1 MEKKSSKKNILISYF
16 GYEHDQLEYKLQ
28 DKTFIA
34 SFGKDAKTKGYLSRL
49 SPKDIKRT
57 DIWRPSVALASYPD
71 LKFDDYYLLY
81 SGLRGPMR
89 ITFDEVVEDIKALRP
104 KVNLHI
110 EEMAFKSPWDMVSVF
125 TNLYK
130 FAEAHASEFGAE
142 DTLCYVNCNH
152 GTMQI
157 RESLFMLSQEGKIP
171 GMRILP
177 SPWHDNTKRDYRT
190 PVGSYAKDD
199 PSDFNEAY
207 RKLSRATKRQA
218 KNNGL
223 MEGIFV
229 DKSNTEFLELL
240 DQILFVAQRTK
251 EPILFTGPTGSGK
264 SNLARN
270 IAKTKG
276 LKDKFVS
283 VNCATLGG
291 DPGII
296 KSELFGHDKGDFT
309 DATETRE
316 GRLQQANGG
325 ILFLDEI
332 AELPLDSQAMLLT
345 AIETKKFRRPH
356 STVDIQCDFMLI
368 CGTNKDLWEE
378 VKAKRFRLDLLE
390 RINTWHFHLPGLA
403 EKERPGYAA
412 RRKDIALNC
421 QQVLSEYNKK
431 YSSHLEFA
439 SDALRRFIE
448 YAEADTTEW
457 KGNFREFN
465 AMIFRMATF
474 ANGLQIELH
483 GVEKEI
489 ERTELEQKSYKT
501 DNNDATIAT
510 DTPKTTTA
518 QERLPNMSQAI
529 QAPAPTSPLPDAS
542 CKFEFLRELL
552 GEKEFNTRRLDELA
566 QLAFVA
572 SVCADAKNQA
582 DASRRLRMR
591 PNDSK
596 NDSSH
601 LHKYL
606 KKLGLNFGKVKVF
619 AHDLTYTRA
628 REAAGTR

>member
-1 MEKKSSKKNILISYF
+1 MEKKAIKKNILISYF
-16 GYEHDQLEYKLQ
+16 GYEHDQLEYKVQ
-28 DKTFIA
+28 DRTFLA

-81 SGLRGPMR
+81 SGLKGAMLK
-89 ITFDEVVEDIKALRP
+89 TFNEVKEDIEALRP

-142 DTLCYVNCNH
+142 GTLCYVNCNH

-207 RKLSRATKRQA
+207 RKLSIATKRQA

-296 KSELFGHDKGDFT
+296 KSELFGHDRGDFT
-309 DATETRE
+309 GAISTCD
-316 GRLQQANGG
+316 GKLQQANGG

-332 AELPLDSQAMLLT
+332 AELPLDSQAVLLT

-439 SDALRRFIE
+439 NDALQRFIE

-489 ERTELEQKSYKT
+489 ERTEFEQKSYKA
-501 DNNDATIAT
+501 DNNDATTKQEEFPTALQTIH
-510 DTPKTTTA
+510 TPT
-518 QERLPNMSQAI
+518 
-529 QAPAPTSPLPDAS
+529 PTSTLPDAS

-552 GEKEFNTRRLDELA
+552 GEKYAELRLDELA

-572 SVCADAKNQA
+572 SVCAEAKNQA
-582 DASRRLRMR
+582 DASRRLRINQ
-591 PNDSK
+591 NDSK
-596 NDSSH
+596 DGSPQ
-601 LHKYL
+601 LFKYL
-606 KKLGLNFGKVKVF
+606 YHLGLNFDKVKTF
-619 AHDLTYTRA
+619 ARGLKPSDSSQVR
-628 REAAGTR
+628 R

>member
-1 MEKKSSKKNILISYF
+1 MEKKSIKKNILISYF
-16 GYEHDQLEYKLQ
+16 GYEHDQLEYKVQ
-28 DKTFIA
+28 DRTFLA
-34 SFGKDAKTKGYLSRL
+34 SFGKDAKTKGYLTRL

-81 SGLRGPMR
+81 SGLRGPMQR
-89 ITFDEVVEDIKALRP
+89 TFDEVVKDIEALRP

-218 KNNGL
+218 KGKGL
-223 MEGIFV
+223 LEGIFI
-229 DKSNTEFLELL
+229 DKDNSEFLKLL
-240 DQILFVAQRTK
+240 DRILFVAQRTK

-264 SNLARN
+264 SHLAQN
-270 IAKTKG
+270 IAKAKG

-296 KSELFGHDKGDFT
+296 KSELFGHDRGDFT
-309 DATETRE
+309 GAISTCE
-316 GRLQQANGG
+316 GKLQQANGG

-345 AIETKKFRRPH
+345 AIDSKKFRRPH

-421 QQVLSEYNKK
+421 QQVLGEYNKK

-439 SDALRRFIE
+439 NDALQCFIK

-465 AMIFRMATF
+465 AMIFRMATLADGF
-474 ANGLQIELH
+474 QITMDD
-483 GVEKEI
+483 VEREI
-489 ERTELEQKSYKT
+489 KYAEAEQKSYKA
-501 DNNDATIAT
+501 DNNDAT
-510 DTPKTTTA
+510 TA
-518 QERLPNMSQAI
+518 QEGLPNMSQTI
-529 QAPAPTSPLPDAS
+529 HTPAQTSPLPDAS

-582 DASRRLRMR
+582 DASRRLRINQ
-591 PNDSK
+591 NDSK
-596 NDSSH
+596 DGSPQ
-601 LHKYL
+601 LFKYL
-606 KKLGLNFGKVKVF
+606 YHLGLNFNKVKSF
-619 AHDLTYTRA
+619 ARGLKPSDSSQVR
-628 REAAGTR
+628 R

>member
-1 MEKKSSKKNILISYF
+1 MEKKAIKKNILISYF
-16 GYEHDQLEYKLQ
+16 GYEHDQLEYKVL
-28 DKTFIA
+28 DRTFLA
-34 SFGKDAKTKGYLSRL
+34 SFGKDARTRGYLSSL

-81 SGLRGPMR
+81 SGLKGSMLK
-89 ITFDEVVEDIKALRP
+89 TFNEVVEDIKALRP
-104 KVNLHI
+104 EVNLHI

-142 DTLCYVNCNH
+142 DTMCYVNCNH

-171 GMRILP
+171 GLRILP

-199 PSDFNEAY
+199 PSDFNAAY
-207 RKLSRATKRQA
+207 RKLSSATKRQA
-218 KNNGL
+218 KGKGL
-223 MEGIFV
+223 LEGMFI
-229 DKSNTEFLELL
+229 DKSNTEFLDLL
-240 DQILFVAQRTK
+240 DRILFVAQRTK

-264 SNLARN
+264 SHLAQN
-270 IAKTKG
+270 IAKAKG

-296 KSELFGHDKGDFT
+296 KSELFGHDRGDFT
-309 DATETRE
+309 GAISTCD
-316 GRLQQANGG
+316 GKLQQANGG

-421 QQVLSEYNKK
+421 QQVLNEYNKK

-439 SDALRRFIE
+439 TDALRRFIE

-465 AMIFRMATF
+465 AMIFRMATL
-474 ANGLQIELH
+474 ADGLQIELH
-483 GVEKEI
+483 DVEREI
-489 ERTELEQKSYKT
+489 KYAEAEQKSYKT
-501 DNNDATIAT
+501 DDNVSTIAAN
-510 DTPKTTTA
+510 TPTITTEQDRHPTA
-518 QERLPNMSQAI
+518 SQTI
-529 QAPAPTSPLPDAS
+529 HTPTPTSTLPDAS

-552 GEKEFNTRRLDELA
+552 GEKYAELRLDELA

-582 DASRRLRMR
+582 DASRRLRINQ
-591 PNDSK
+591 NDSK
-596 NDSSH
+596 DGSPQ
-601 LHKYL
+601 LFKYL
-606 KKLGLNFGKVKVF
+606 YHLGLNFDKVKSF
-619 AHDLTYTRA
+619 ARGLKPSDSSQVR
-628 REAAGTR
+628 R

>member
-1 MEKKSSKKNILISYF
+1 MEKKAIKKNILISYF
-16 GYEHDQLEYKLQ
+16 GYEHDQLEYKVQ
-28 DKTFIA
+28 DRTFLA

-89 ITFDEVVEDIKALRP
+89 RTFDEVVEDIKALRP

-142 DTLCYVNCNH
+142 GTLCYVNCNH

-296 KSELFGHDKGDFT
+296 KSELFGHDRGDFT
-309 DATETRE
+309 GAISTCD
-316 GRLQQANGG
+316 GKLQQANGG

-439 SDALRRFIE
+439 NDALQRFIE

-489 ERTELEQKSYKT
+489 ERTEFEQKSYKA
-501 DNNDATIAT
+501 DNNDATTKQEEFPTALQTIH
-510 DTPKTTTA
+510 TPT
-518 QERLPNMSQAI
+518 
-529 QAPAPTSPLPDAS
+529 PTSTLPDAS

-552 GEKEFNTRRLDELA
+552 GEKYAELRLDELA

-572 SVCADAKNQA
+572 SVCAEAKNQA
-582 DASRRLRMR
+582 DASRRLRINQ
-591 PNDSK
+591 NDSK
-596 NDSSH
+596 DGSPQ
-601 LHKYL
+601 LFKYL
-606 KKLGLNFGKVKVF
+606 YHLGLNFDKVKTF
-619 AHDLTYTRA
+619 ARGLKPSDSSQVR
-628 REAAGTR
+628 R

>member
-1 MEKKSSKKNILISYF
+1 MEKKAIKKNILISYF
-16 GYEHDQLEYKLQ
+16 GYEHDQLEYKVQ
-28 DKTFIA
+28 DRTFLA
-34 SFGKDAKTKGYLSRL
+34 SFGKDAKTKGYLTRL
-49 SPKDIKRT
+49 SQKDIKRT

-89 ITFDEVVEDIKALRP
+89 RTFDEVVEDIKALRP

-130 FAEAHASEFGAE
+130 FAEAHASEFSAE
-142 DTLCYVNCNH
+142 GTMCYVNCNH

-207 RKLSRATKRQA
+207 RKLSIATKRQA

-240 DQILFVAQRTK
+240 NQIFFVAQRTK

-296 KSELFGHDKGDFT
+296 KSELFGHDMGDFT
-309 DATETRE
+309 GAISTCD
-316 GRLQQANGG
+316 GKLQQANGG

-439 SDALRRFIE
+439 NDALQRFIE

-474 ANGLQIELH
+474 ANGLQIELK

-489 ERTELEQKSYKT
+489 ERTEFELKSYKT
-501 DNNDATIAT
+501 DSNVTAIAT
-510 DTPKTTTA
+510 DAPPAATKQEEFPTASQTINTPD
-518 QERLPNMSQAI
+518 
-529 QAPAPTSPLPDAS
+529 PTSPLPDAS
-542 CKFEFLRELL
+542 CRFEFLRELL
-552 GEKEFNTRRLDELA
+552 GEKYAELRLDELA

-582 DASRRLRMR
+582 DASRRLRINQSDAKDGS
-591 PNDSK
+591 PQ
-596 NDSSH
+596 
-601 LHKYL
+601 LFKYL
-606 KKLGLNFGKVKVF
+606 YHLGLNFDKVKSF
-619 AHDLTYTRA
+619 ARGFKPSDSSQVR
-628 REAAGTR
+628 R

>member
-1 MEKKSSKKNILISYF
+1 MEKKAIKKNILISYF
-16 GYEHDQLEYKLQ
+16 GYEHDQLEYKVL
-28 DKTFIA
+28 DRTFLA
-34 SFGKDAKTKGYLSRL
+34 SFGKDARTRGYLSSL

-81 SGLRGPMR
+81 SGLKGSMLK
-89 ITFDEVVEDIKALRP
+89 TFNEVVEDIKALRP
-104 KVNLHI
+104 EVNLHI

-142 DTLCYVNCNH
+142 DTMCYVNCNH

-171 GMRILP
+171 GLRILP

-199 PSDFNEAY
+199 PSDFNAAY
-207 RKLSRATKRQA
+207 RKLSSATKRQA
-218 KNNGL
+218 KGKGL
-223 MEGIFV
+223 LEGMFI
-229 DKSNTEFLELL
+229 DKSNTEFLDLL
-240 DQILFVAQRTK
+240 DRILFVAQRTK

-264 SNLARN
+264 SHLAQN
-270 IAKTKG
+270 IAKAKG

-296 KSELFGHDKGDFT
+296 KSELFGHDRGDFT
-309 DATETRE
+309 GAISTCD
-316 GRLQQANGG
+316 GKLQQANGG

-421 QQVLSEYNKK
+421 QQVLNEYNKK

-439 SDALRRFIE
+439 TDALRRFIE

-465 AMIFRMATF
+465 AMIFRMATL
-474 ANGLQIELH
+474 ADGLQIELH
-483 GVEKEI
+483 DVEREI
-489 ERTELEQKSYKT
+489 KYAEAEQKSYKT
-501 DNNDATIAT
+501 DDNVSTIAAN
-510 DTPKTTTA
+510 TPTITTEQDRHPTA
-518 QERLPNMSQAI
+518 SQTI
-529 QAPAPTSPLPDAS
+529 HTPTPTSTLPDAS

-552 GEKEFNTRRLDELA
+552 GEKYDKLRLDELS

-582 DASRRLRMR
+582 DASRRLRINQ
-591 PNDSK
+591 NDSK
-596 NDSSH
+596 DGSPQ
-601 LHKYL
+601 LFKYL
-606 KKLGLNFGKVKVF
+606 YHLGLNFDKVKSF
-619 AHDLTYTRA
+619 ARGLKPSDSSQVR
-628 REAAGTR
+628 R

>member
-1 MEKKSSKKNILISYF
+1 MEKKAIKKNILISYF
-16 GYEHDQLEYKLQ
+16 GYEHDQLEYKVQ
-28 DKTFIA
+28 DRTFLA

-81 SGLRGPMR
+81 SGLRGPMQR
-89 ITFDEVVEDIKALRP
+89 TFDEVVKDIEALLP

-130 FAEAHASEFGAE
+130 FAEAHASEFSAE
-142 DTLCYVNCNH
+142 GTMCYVNCNH

-207 RKLSRATKRQA
+207 RKLSIATKRQA

-296 KSELFGHDKGDFT
+296 KSELFGHDRGDFT
-309 DATETRE
+309 GAISTCD
-316 GRLQQANGG
+316 GKLQQANGG

-403 EKERPGYAA
+403 EKEHPGYAA

-439 SDALRRFIE
+439 NDALQRFIE

-489 ERTELEQKSYKT
+489 ERTEFEQKSYKA
-501 DNNDATIAT
+501 DNNDATTKQEQFPTASQTIH
-510 DTPKTTTA
+510 TPT
-518 QERLPNMSQAI
+518 
-529 QAPAPTSPLPDAS
+529 PTSTLPDAS

-552 GEKEFNTRRLDELA
+552 GEKYAELRLDELA

-582 DASRRLRMR
+582 DASRRLRINQ
-591 PNDSK
+591 NDSK
-596 NDSSH
+596 DGSPQ
-601 LHKYL
+601 LFKYL
-606 KKLGLNFGKVKVF
+606 YHLGLNFDKVKTF
-619 AHDLTYTRA
+619 ARGLKPSDSSQVR
-628 REAAGTR
+628 R

>member
-1 MEKKSSKKNILISYF
+1 MEKKAIKKNILISYF
-16 GYEHDQLEYKLQ
+16 GYEHDQLEYKVL
-28 DKTFIA
+28 DRTFLA
-34 SFGKDAKTKGYLSRL
+34 SFGKDARTRGYLSSL

-81 SGLRGPMR
+81 SGLKGSMLK
-89 ITFDEVVEDIKALRP
+89 TFNEVVEDIKALRP
-104 KVNLHI
+104 EVNLHI

-142 DTLCYVNCNH
+142 DTMCYVNCNH

-171 GMRILP
+171 GLRILP

-199 PSDFNEAY
+199 PSDFNAAY
-207 RKLSRATKRQA
+207 RKLSSATKRQA
-218 KNNGL
+218 KGKGL
-223 MEGIFV
+223 LEGMFI
-229 DKSNTEFLELL
+229 DKSNTEFLDLL
-240 DQILFVAQRTK
+240 DRILFVAQRTK

-264 SNLARN
+264 SHLAQN
-270 IAKTKG
+270 IAKAKG

-296 KSELFGHDKGDFT
+296 KSELFGHDRGDFT
-309 DATETRE
+309 GAISTCD
-316 GRLQQANGG
+316 GKLQQANGG

-421 QQVLSEYNKK
+421 QQVLNEYNKK

-439 SDALRRFIE
+439 TDALRRFIE

-465 AMIFRMATF
+465 AMIFRMATL
-474 ANGLQIELH
+474 ADGLQIELH
-483 GVEKEI
+483 DVEREI
-489 ERTELEQKSYKT
+489 KYAEAEQKSYKT
-501 DNNDATIAT
+501 DDNVSTIAAN
-510 DTPKTTTA
+510 TPTITTEQDRHPTA
-518 QERLPNMSQAI
+518 SQTI
-529 QAPAPTSPLPDAS
+529 HTPTPTSTLPDAS

-552 GEKEFNTRRLDELA
+552 GEKYDNLRLDELA

-582 DASRRLRMR
+582 DASRRLRINQ
-591 PNDSK
+591 NDSK
-596 NDSSH
+596 DGSPQ
-601 LHKYL
+601 LFKYL
-606 KKLGLNFGKVKVF
+606 YHLGLNFDKVKSF
-619 AHDLTYTRA
+619 ARGLKPSDSSQVR
-628 REAAGTR
+628 R

>member
-1 MEKKSSKKNILISYF
+1 MEKKAIKKNILISYF
-16 GYEHDQLEYKLQ
+16 GYEHDQLEYKVL
-28 DKTFIA
+28 DRTFLA
-34 SFGKDAKTKGYLSRL
+34 SFGKDARTRGYLSSL

-81 SGLRGPMR
+81 SGLKGSMLK
-89 ITFDEVVEDIKALRP
+89 TFNEVVEDIKALRP
-104 KVNLHI
+104 EVNLHI

-142 DTLCYVNCNH
+142 DTMCYVNCNH

-171 GMRILP
+171 GLRILP

-199 PSDFNEAY
+199 PSDFNAAY
-207 RKLSRATKRQA
+207 RKLSSATKRQA
-218 KNNGL
+218 KGKGL
-223 MEGIFV
+223 LEGMFI
-229 DKSNTEFLELL
+229 DKSNTEFLDLL
-240 DQILFVAQRTK
+240 DRILFVAQRTK

-264 SNLARN
+264 SHLAQN
-270 IAKTKG
+270 IAKAKG

-296 KSELFGHDKGDFT
+296 KSELFGHDRGDFT
-309 DATETRE
+309 GAISTCD
-316 GRLQQANGG
+316 GKLQQANGG

-390 RINTWHFHLPGLA
+390 RINTWHFYLPGLA

-421 QQVLSEYNKK
+421 QQVLNEYNKK

-439 SDALRRFIE
+439 TDALRRFIE

-465 AMIFRMATF
+465 AMIFRMATL
-474 ANGLQIELH
+474 ADGLQIELH
-483 GVEKEI
+483 DVEREI
-489 ERTELEQKSYKT
+489 KYAEAEQKSYKT
-501 DNNDATIAT
+501 DDNVSTIAAN
-510 DTPKTTTA
+510 TPTITTEQDRHPTA
-518 QERLPNMSQAI
+518 SQTI
-529 QAPAPTSPLPDAS
+529 HTPTPTSTLPDAS

-552 GEKEFNTRRLDELA
+552 GEKYAEPRSARTRRTRRTP
-566 QLAFVA
+566 
-572 SVCADAKNQA
+572 A
-582 DASRRLRMR
+582 DASASIRTTQRTVPR
-591 PNDSK
+591 
-596 NDSSH
+596 SSSSTSTIW
-601 LHKYL
+601 
-606 KKLGLNFGKVKVF
+606 
-619 AHDLTYTRA
+619 D
-628 REAAGTR
+628 

>member
-1 MEKKSSKKNILISYF
+1 MEKKAIKKNILISYF
-16 GYEHDQLEYKLQ
+16 GYEHDQLEYKVQ
-28 DKTFIA
+28 DRTFLA

-89 ITFDEVVEDIKALRP
+89 RTFDEVVEDIKALRP
-104 KVNLHI
+104 K
-110 EEMAFKSPWDMVSVF
+110 FKSPWDMVSVF

-130 FAEAHASEFGAE
+130 FAEAHASEFSAE
-142 DTLCYVNCNH
+142 GTMCYVNCNH

-207 RKLSRATKRQA
+207 RKLSIATKRQA

-296 KSELFGHDKGDFT
+296 KSELFGHDRGDFT
-309 DATETRE
+309 GAISTCD
-316 GRLQQANGG
+316 GKLQQANGG

-403 EKERPGYAA
+403 EKEHPGYAA

-439 SDALRRFIE
+439 NDALQRFIE

-489 ERTELEQKSYKT
+489 ERTEFEQKSYKA
-501 DNNDATIAT
+501 DNNDATTKQEQFPTASQTIH
-510 DTPKTTTA
+510 TPT
-518 QERLPNMSQAI
+518 
-529 QAPAPTSPLPDAS
+529 PTSTLPDAS

-552 GEKEFNTRRLDELA
+552 GEKYAELRLDELA

-582 DASRRLRMR
+582 DASRRLRINQ
-591 PNDSK
+591 NDSK
-596 NDSSH
+596 DGSPQ
-601 LHKYL
+601 LFKYL
-606 KKLGLNFGKVKVF
+606 YHLGLNFDKVKTF
-619 AHDLTYTRA
+619 ARGLKPSDSSQVR
-628 REAAGTR
+628 R

>member
-1 MEKKSSKKNILISYF
+1 MEKKSIKKNILISYF
-16 GYEHDQLEYKLQ
+16 GYEHDQLEYKVQ
-28 DKTFIA
+28 DRTFLA
-34 SFGKDAKTKGYLSRL
+34 SFGKDAKTKGYLTRL

-81 SGLRGPMR
+81 SGLRGPMQR
-89 ITFDEVVEDIKALRP
+89 TFDEVVKDIEALRP

-218 KNNGL
+218 KGKGL
-223 MEGIFV
+223 LEGIFI
-229 DKSNTEFLELL
+229 DKDNSEFLKLL
-240 DQILFVAQRTK
+240 DRILFVAQRTK

-264 SNLARN
+264 SHLAQN
-270 IAKTKG
+270 IAKAKG

-296 KSELFGHDKGDFT
+296 KSELFGHDRGDFT
-309 DATETRE
+309 GAISTCE
-316 GRLQQANGG
+316 GKLQQANGG

-345 AIETKKFRRPH
+345 AIDSKKFRRPH

-421 QQVLSEYNKK
+421 QQVLGEYNKK

-439 SDALRRFIE
+439 NDALQCFIK

-465 AMIFRMATF
+465 AMIFRMATLADGF
-474 ANGLQIELH
+474 QITMDD
-483 GVEKEI
+483 VEREI
-489 ERTELEQKSYKT
+489 KYAEAEQKSYKA
-501 DNNDATIAT
+501 DNNDAT
-510 DTPKTTTA
+510 TA
-518 QERLPNMSQAI
+518 QEGLPNMSQTI
-529 QAPAPTSPLPDAS
+529 HTPAQTSPLPDAS

-552 GEKEFNTRRLDELA
+552 GEKEFNKLRLDELA

-582 DASRRLRMR
+582 DASRRLRINQ
-591 PNDSK
+591 NDSK
-596 NDSSH
+596 DGSPQ
-601 LHKYL
+601 LFKYL
-606 KKLGLNFGKVKVF
+606 YHLGLNFNKVKSF
-619 AHDLTYTRA
+619 ARGLKPSDSSQVR
-628 REAAGTR
+628 R

>member
-1 MEKKSSKKNILISYF
+1 MEKKVIKKNILISYF

-49 SPKDIKRT
+49 SPNAIKRT

-218 KNNGL
+218 KGKGL
-223 MEGIFV
+223 LEGIFI
-229 DKSNTEFLELL
+229 DKDNTEFLKLL
-240 DQILFVAQRTK
+240 DRILFVAQRTK

-264 SNLARN
+264 SHLAQN
-270 IAKTKG
+270 IAKAKG

-296 KSELFGHDKGDFT
+296 KSELFGHDRGDFT
-309 DATETRE
+309 GAISTCE
-316 GRLQQANGG
+316 GKLQQANGG

-332 AELPLDSQAMLLT
+332 GELPLDSQAMLLT
-345 AIETKKFRRPH
+345 AIDTKKFRRPH

-378 VKAKRFRLDLLE
+378 VRAKRFRLDLLE

-421 QQVLSEYNKK
+421 QQVLGEYNKK

-439 SDALRRFIE
+439 NDALQRFIN

-465 AMIFRMATF
+465 AMIFRMATLADGF
-474 ANGLQIELH
+474 QITTDD
-483 GVEKEI
+483 VEREI
-489 ERTELEQKSYKT
+489 KYAEAEQKSYKA
-501 DNNDATIAT
+501 DNSDA
-510 DTPKTTTA
+510 TTA
-518 QERLPNMSQAI
+518 QEGLPNMSQSI
-529 QAPAPTSPLPDAS
+529 HTPDPTSPLPDAS

-552 GEKEFNTRRLDELA
+552 DEKYAKLRLDELA

-582 DASRRLRMR
+582 DASRRLRINQ
-591 PNDSK
+591 NDSK
-596 NDSSH
+596 DGSPQ
-601 LHKYL
+601 LFKYL
-606 KKLGLNFGKVKVF
+606 YHLGLNFDKVKSF
-619 AHDLTYTRA
+619 ARGLKPSDSSQVR
-628 REAAGTR
+628 R

>member
-1 MEKKSSKKNILISYF
+1 MEKKAIKKNILISYF
-16 GYEHDQLEYKLQ
+16 GYEHDQLEYKVQ
-28 DKTFIA
+28 DRTFLA

-81 SGLRGPMR
+81 SGLKGAMLK
-89 ITFDEVVEDIKALRP
+89 TFNEVKEDIEALRP

-142 DTLCYVNCNH
+142 GTLCYVNCNH

-296 KSELFGHDKGDFT
+296 KSELFGHDRGDFT
-309 DATETRE
+309 GAISTCD
-316 GRLQQANGG
+316 GKLQQANGG

-439 SDALRRFIE
+439 NDALQRFIE

-489 ERTELEQKSYKT
+489 ERTEFEQKSYKA
-501 DNNDATIAT
+501 DNNDATT
-510 DTPKTTTA
+510 KQEQFPTA
-518 QERLPNMSQAI
+518 SQTI
-529 QAPAPTSPLPDAS
+529 HTPAPTSTLPDAS

-552 GEKEFNTRRLDELA
+552 GEKYAELRLDELA

-582 DASRRLRMR
+582 DASRRLRINQ
-591 PNDSK
+591 NDSK
-596 NDSSH
+596 DGSPQ
-601 LHKYL
+601 LFKYL
-606 KKLGLNFGKVKVF
+606 YHLGLNFDKVKTF
-619 AHDLTYTRA
+619 ACGLKPSDSSQVR
-628 REAAGTR
+628 R

>member
-1 MEKKSSKKNILISYF
+1 MEKKSIKKNILISYF
-16 GYEHDQLEYKLQ
+16 GYEHDQLEYKVQ
-28 DKTFIA
+28 DRTFLA
-34 SFGKDAKTKGYLSRL
+34 SFGKDAKTKGYLTRL

-81 SGLRGPMR
+81 SGLRGPMQR
-89 ITFDEVVEDIKALRP
+89 TFDEVVKDIEALRP

-142 DTLCYVNCNH
+142 GTLCYVNCNH

-296 KSELFGHDKGDFT
+296 KSELFGHDRGDFT
-309 DATETRE
+309 GAISTCD
-316 GRLQQANGG
+316 GKLQQANGG

-439 SDALRRFIE
+439 NDALQRFIE

-474 ANGLQIELH
+474 ANGLQIELK

-489 ERTELEQKSYKT
+489 ERTEFEQKSYKA
-501 DNNDATIAT
+501 DNNDATT
-510 DTPKTTTA
+510 KQEQFPTA
-518 QERLPNMSQAI
+518 SQTI
-529 QAPAPTSPLPDAS
+529 HTPAPTSSLPDAS

-552 GEKEFNTRRLDELA
+552 GEKYAELRLDELA

-582 DASRRLRMR
+582 DASRRLRINQ
-591 PNDSK
+591 NDSK
-596 NDSSH
+596 DGSPQ
-601 LHKYL
+601 LFKYL
-606 KKLGLNFGKVKVF
+606 YHLGLNFDKVKSF
-619 AHDLTYTRA
+619 ARGLKPSDSSQVR
-628 REAAGTR
+628 R

>member
-1 MEKKSSKKNILISYF
+1 MDADLEKTRETMNSKLAF
-16 GYEHDQLEYKLQ
+16 P
-28 DKTFIA
+28 
-34 SFGKDAKTKGYLSRL
+34 KGFNPLKGFVWLS

-89 ITFDEVVEDIKALRP
+89 RTFDEVVEDIKALRP

-130 FAEAHASEFGAE
+130 FAEAHASEFSAE
-142 DTLCYVNCNH
+142 GTMCYVNCNH

-207 RKLSRATKRQA
+207 RKLSIATKRQA

-240 DQILFVAQRTK
+240 NQIFFVAQKTK

-309 DATETRE
+309 DA
-316 GRLQQANGG
+316 LPFGG
-325 ILFLDEI
+325 SVTDGVP
-332 AELPLDSQAMLLT
+332 A
-345 AIETKKFRRPH
+345 
-356 STVDIQCDFMLI
+356 TVTID
-368 CGTNKDLWEE
+368 
-378 VKAKRFRLDLLE
+378 A
-390 RINTWHFHLPGLA
+390 PGLA
-403 EKERPGYAA
+403 HGTTYAVRGRAVNDWGTYNATSCSSVAPTRICGKKSRLSGSAWICWNASTPGISISPAS
-412 RRKDIALNC
+412 
-421 QQVLSEYNKK
+421 QKK
-431 YSSHLEFA
+431 
-439 SDALRRFIE
+439 
-448 YAEADTTEW
+448 
-457 KGNFREFN
+457 N
-465 AMIFRMATF
+465 
-474 ANGLQIELH
+474 
-483 GVEKEI
+483 
-489 ERTELEQKSYKT
+489 
-501 DNNDATIAT
+501 
-510 DTPKTTTA
+510 
-518 QERLPNMSQAI
+518 
-529 QAPAPTSPLPDAS
+529 APAMQQDGKTSPSIAS
-542 CKFEFLRELL
+542 
-552 GEKEFNTRRLDELA
+552 
-566 QLAFVA
+566 
-572 SVCADAKNQA
+572 
-582 DASRRLRMR
+582 
-591 PNDSK
+591 
-596 NDSSH
+596 
-601 LHKYL
+601 KY
-606 KKLGLNFGKVKVF
+606 
-619 AHDLTYTRA
+619 
-628 REAAGTR
+628 

>member
-1 MEKKSSKKNILISYF
+1 MEKKAIKKNILISYF
-16 GYEHDQLEYKLQ
+16 GYEHDQLEYKVQ
-28 DKTFIA
+28 DRTFLA

-81 SGLRGPMR
+81 SGLKGAMLK
-89 ITFDEVVEDIKALRP
+89 TFNEVKEDIEALRP

-142 DTLCYVNCNH
+142 GTLCYVNCNH

-207 RKLSRATKRQA
+207 RKLSIATKRQA

-240 DQILFVAQRTK
+240 NQILFVAQRTK

-296 KSELFGHDKGDFT
+296 KSELFGHDRGDFT
-309 DATETRE
+309 GAISTCD
-316 GRLQQANGG
+316 GKLQQANGG

-439 SDALRRFIE
+439 NDALQRFIE

-489 ERTELEQKSYKT
+489 ERTEFEQKSYKT
-501 DNNDATIAT
+501 DDNVTAIAT
-510 DTPKTTTA
+510 GAPSATTKQGGFPTA
-518 QERLPNMSQAI
+518 SQAI
-529 QAPAPTSPLPDAS
+529 QAPTPTSPLPDAS
-542 CKFEFLRELL
+542 CRFEFLRELL
-552 GEKEFNTRRLDELA
+552 GEKYAKLRLDELA

-582 DASRRLRMR
+582 NASRRLRINQ
-591 PNDSK
+591 NDSK
-596 NDSSH
+596 DGSPQ
-601 LHKYL
+601 LFKYL
-606 KKLGLNFGKVKVF
+606 YHLGLNFDKVKTF
-619 AHDLTYTRA
+619 ARGLKPSDSSQVR
-628 REAAGTR
+628 R